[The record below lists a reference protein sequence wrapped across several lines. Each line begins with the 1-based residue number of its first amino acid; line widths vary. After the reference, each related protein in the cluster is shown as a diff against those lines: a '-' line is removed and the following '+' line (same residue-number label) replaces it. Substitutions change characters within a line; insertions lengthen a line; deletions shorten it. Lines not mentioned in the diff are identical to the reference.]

1 VRSLIGHRSAAR
13 GAPRD
18 PAPSRIAYRLNRLWL
33 RPLFRATVRVG
44 LPGFALAMAGGLW
57 LSDDGNRGMLQAGIA
72 DIRASLRERPEF
84 MVNLLAIEGAS
95 PILADAIRDR
105 LALPLPMSSFALDL
119 AAIRAEVERFDAVLS
134 AELRVVP
141 GGVLTLTVTERKPA
155 ALWRGPEGLIL
166 VDATGHRIGAAAH
179 RGVRPDLP
187 LIAGEGAPAAIAEA
201 LAILEAAAPIAPR
214 IVGLVRVGE
223 RRWDVVLDRDQR
235 LLLPADDPVRAIDRI
250 IAIDAAQGL
259 LSRDIVAVDLRLPH
273 RPTVRLAPGAAEALR
288 QSTAERARL

>member
-1 VRSLIGHRSAAR
+1 MRSLIGHRSVAR
-13 GAPRD
+13 GARRD

>member
-1 VRSLIGHRSAAR
+1 
-13 GAPRD
+13 
-18 PAPSRIAYRLNRLWL
+18 
-33 RPLFRATVRVG
+33 
-44 LPGFALAMAGGLW
+44 
-57 LSDDGNRGMLQAGIA
+57 
-72 DIRASLRERPEF
+72 

-141 GGVLTLTVTERKPA
+141 GGVLTLTVTERNPA

-201 LAILEAAAPIAPR
+201 LAILAAAAPIAPR